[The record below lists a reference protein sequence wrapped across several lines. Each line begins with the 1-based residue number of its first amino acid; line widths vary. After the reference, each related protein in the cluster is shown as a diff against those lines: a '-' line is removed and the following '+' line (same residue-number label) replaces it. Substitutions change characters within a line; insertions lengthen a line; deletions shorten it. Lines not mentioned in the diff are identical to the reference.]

1 MGSRSLHSVII
12 VVLLVFISHAY
23 SDSRF
28 QYPEAHF
35 SFDLPAEWEKI
46 PDEIVRDYHNKML
59 KKTGATAR
67 VPDLAFQRKSVK
79 SPFDLPYFLVNL
91 FEQDVDESIIK
102 EYLSSIKNLPRGE
115 MGDAGRSARG
125 PIITG
130 PSFDGK
136 KKRIKLSIDSIVKD
150 GGKEIEISGYF
161 AIFFFKDGVVAFNF
175 YVGRDQLSEYVPVFD
190 RIIDSATFDK
200 GYEYKPPLFGGTLAR
215 ISAIAAGALIVLAFV
230 FWRVWVRRRKKAAA
244 GEPPKGRYE

>member
-1 MGSRSLHSVII
+1 MRPPAFFFTA
-12 VVLLVFISHAY
+12 VLLLGVFVSPV
-23 SDSRF
+23 SSQGRF

-35 SFDLPAEWEKI
+35 SFDLPAEWERI
-46 PDEIVRDYHNKML
+46 PDEVVRDYHNRML
-59 KKTGATAR
+59 KKTGAAAR
-67 VPDLAFQRKSVK
+67 VPDLAFHRKSVT

-91 FEQDVDESIIK
+91 FEQDVDESIIR

-136 KKRIKLSIDSIVKD
+136 KKRIKLSIDSVIKD
-150 GGKEIEISGYF
+150 GSKEIEISGYF

-175 YVGRDQLSEYVPVFD
+175 YAGREQLSEYVPVFD
-190 RIIDSATFDK
+190 RIIDSAVFEK

-230 FWRVWVRRRKKAAA
+230 FWRVRVRRKKKAVA
-244 GEPPKGRYE
+244 GEPAKGQHE

>member
-1 MGSRSLHSVII
+1 MRSPAFFFTAA
-12 VVLLVFISHAY
+12 LLLAAFTSPVS
-23 SDSRF
+23 SQTRL

-67 VPDLAFQRKSVK
+67 VPDMAFQRKSVK

-136 KKRIKLSIDSIVKD
+136 KKRIKLSIDSIIKD
-150 GGKEIEISGYF
+150 GGREIEISGYF

-175 YVGRDQLSEYVPVFD
+175 YARRDQLSEHIPVLTESLILLPSIKAMSTSH
-190 RIIDSATFDK
+190 RCSAERSQ
-200 GYEYKPPLFGGTLAR
+200 GPPQSRPVLSLSWPSSSGG
-215 ISAIAAGALIVLAFV
+215 SG
-230 FWRVWVRRRKKAAA
+230 
-244 GEPPKGRYE
+244 

>member
-1 MGSRSLHSVII
+1 MRSPAFFFTAA
-12 VVLLVFISHAY
+12 LLLAAFTSPVS
-23 SDSRF
+23 SQTRL

-67 VPDLAFQRKSVK
+67 VPDMAFQRKSVK

-136 KKRIKLSIDSIVKD
+136 KKRIKLSIDSIIKD
-150 GGKEIEISGYF
+150 GGREIEISGYF

-175 YVGRDQLSEYVPVFD
+175 YARRDQLSEYIPVFD
-190 RIIDSATFDK
+190 GIIDSAAFDK
-200 GYEYKPPLFGGTLAR
+200 GYEYEPPLFGGTLAR
-215 ISAIAAGALIVLAFV
+215 TSAIAAGALIVLAFV
-230 FWRVWVRRRKKAAA
+230 FWRVWVRRKKKAAA
-244 GEPPKGRYE
+244 GEPPKGQHE